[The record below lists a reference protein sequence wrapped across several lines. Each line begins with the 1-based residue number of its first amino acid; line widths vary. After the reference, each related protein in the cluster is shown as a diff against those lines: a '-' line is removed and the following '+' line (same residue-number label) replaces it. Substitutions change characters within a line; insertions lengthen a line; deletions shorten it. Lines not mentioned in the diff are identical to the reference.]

1 MEPMGRQLRP
11 TRARSL
17 GHSPSSAARN
27 WTRRSPK
34 FGASSVLFDGSGDR
48 NTVPNGAGL
57 QFGSGQFTIEAF
69 VRFAVLDANSRGIM
83 GKVA

>member
-1 MEPMGRQLRP
+1 M
-11 TRARSL
+11 
-17 GHSPSSAARN
+17 
-27 WTRRSPK
+27 
-34 FGASSVLFDGSGDR
+34 
-48 NTVPNGAGL
+48 PNGAGL